1 MALDQRKYEHKHEA
15 ILRDVRP
22 LSMRIADALSSPS
35 YSTAIFFMAGFSI
48 HINAWMLTFAD
59 LILFFLFIYFLWLS
73 SRDRTLAFKLPLGA
87 KHKDKN
93 NGRAGKPGNAEGI
106 LYLGNVEKTN
116 EEVWFTNSDI
126 RTHILYLGT
135 TGAGKTEGLKSLVT
149 NAMTWG
155 SGFVYVDGKAD
166 TDLWSSLSSLV
177 RRFGRDDDL
186 LVLNYMT
193 GNADV
198 QAPSNTMNPFSSGSA
213 SYLTNMLVSLMPESG
228 GDNAMWKERAVSL
241 VGAMMPI
248 LTWKRDNQEVPMSVR
263 TIREYLSL
271 NNVIKLQRDEA
282 VPAEVRAGLTGYL
295 DTLPGFIADAY
306 DDEGKVKPPGPDTP
320 QYNTETASQQHG
332 YLAMQFT
339 RSLQSLGDDYGYI
352 FDTQAAD
359 VDMVDV
365 VLNRRILVV
374 LVPAL
379 EKSGDE
385 VANLGKIVSASIKGM
400 MGSTLGSTVEG
411 DSSSVIE
418 NKPTHS
424 STPFMTVFDEVG
436 YYVAEGMAVMA
447 AQARSLGF
455 ALVFAG
461 QDLPAMKKRVREEAQ
476 SITAN
481 CNIKLFGK
489 LEDPTETKD
498 FFEKTVGSAMVTEV
512 SGFQMSGGGELG
524 AYHDTKQAG
533 VQLRP
538 RASYDGL
545 RGFKEGQAVI
555 TFGETVCD
563 CAVFYSNP
571 GFAKAMRVTRFM
583 SLPPPDETLI
593 KHANAITK
601 LRDLMVNKTWTAM
614 RADVAVETSAEIA
627 AMHDGFVNNNKPSVN
642 PVDAGIAAL
651 VQIHAIANDIPPP
664 SEAAQETA
672 KGTAGGSSSGGSS
685 GGSTGGAKPA
695 AQAPQQAKSPVAAV
709 AGAGAAAGGAKPS
722 VFGGGAPAQPAQP
735 QQPAQAKQEPSTPQE
750 AALMKAAEDVKA
762 NVFGSDPKATP
773 TTGSTPQTPPTDSG
787 SGGGNAKPSIF
798 GGAPAKPAQPEQPT
812 TPPAAPEKPASQ
824 DEEALVKAAQEVKD
838 NLFGN
843 YKGSKDSGSD
853 NAGGNA
859 KPAIFGGAPAK
870 PAQPTQPATP
880 PAQEQPQQ
888 PQTPPTEQK
897 STTPQTPQEEALVKA
912 AEEVKQNVFGDKQA
926 DGQGQ
931 TPPAA
936 PEKPTESGKAKPA
949 IFGGAP
955 AQPTQPAQPTTP
967 PAQEQPQQPPTPPA
981 QETPQTPPRDTKAQ
995 AQQPQTPAAPEKPAE
1010 SGNAKPAIFG
1020 GAPAQPA
1027 QPAQPTTPPAQEQPQ
1042 QPPTPPAQET
1052 PQTPPAATEPP
1063 KEEKKDNGKPAI
1075 FGGGNTSKDDN
1086 GDDKQ

>member
-22 LSMRIADALSSPS
+22 LTTRIADGLTKKDNSGI
-35 YSTAIFFMAGFSI
+35 IFAGVACGVYMSD
-48 HINAWMLTFAD
+48 WMLVFAD
-59 LILFFLFIYFLWLS
+59 LILFIMLLYFLWLTT
-73 SRDRTLAFKLPLGA
+73 RDRSLAFKMPLGS
-87 KHKDKN
+87 KWLDPN
-93 NGRAGKPGNAEGI
+93 NGRGGKKGKSEGI

-149 NAMTWG
+149 NAMAWG

-193 GNADV
+193 GNSDV

-241 VGAMMPI
+241 VGSMMPV
-248 LTWKRDNQEVPMSVR
+248 LTWKRDNQEIPMSVR
-263 TIREYLSL
+263 TIRDYLSL
-271 NNVIKLQRDEA
+271 NNVIKLARDDV
-282 VPAEVRAGLTGYL
+282 VPAEIRAGMTGYL
-295 DTLPGFIADAY
+295 DTLPGFIGEAY

-365 VLNRRILVV
+365 VLNRRILIV

-385 VANLGKIVSASIKGM
+385 VANLGKIVASSIKGM

-411 DSSSVIE
+411 ASESVIE

-455 ALVFAG
+455 SLVFAG

-512 SGFQMSGGGELG
+512 SGFQTSGGSMS
-524 AYHDTKQAG
+524 YHDTKQAG

-545 RGFKEGQAVI
+545 RGFKEGQAVV
-555 TFGETVCD
+555 TFGETVVD
-563 CAVFYSNP
+563 CAIFYSNP

-583 SLPPPDETLI
+583 TLPPADETII
-593 KHANAITK
+593 KHAGSITK
-601 LRDLMVNKTWTAM
+601 LRDLMVNKTWTAI
-614 RADVAVETSAEIA
+614 RADVAVETSVEIA
-627 AMHDGFVNNNKPSVN
+627 ALHDGFVKYNKPSVN
-642 PVDAGIAAL
+642 PVEAAIAAL
-651 VQIHAIANDIPPP
+651 VGIHALSGEIP
-664 SEAAQETA
+664 AASGA
-672 KGTAGGSSSGGSS
+672 VAAGSASGGGSSSGGGVAPAQSVK
-685 GGSTGGAKPA
+685 TEPA
-695 AQAPQQAKSPVAAV
+695 APVEKVNPMAQKPPVLTATRPGDVEVKPIETPQPQSS
-709 AGAGAAAGGAKPS
+709 AKPS
-722 VFGGGAPAQPAQP
+722 VFGSKPDASPTQPA
-735 QQPAQAKQEPSTPQE
+735 A
-750 AALMKAAEDVKA
+750 
-762 NVFGSDPKATP
+762 
-773 TTGSTPQTPPTDSG
+773 PQTKPPAAGQPIKADSP
-787 SGGGNAKPSIF
+787 AKPSVF
-798 GGAPAKPAQPEQPT
+798 GAKKETPV
-812 TPPAAPEKPASQ
+812 TPPQTTAPVQTPEKAKIPS
-824 DEEALVKAAQEVKD
+824 
-838 NLFGN
+838 
-843 YKGSKDSGSD
+843 SP
-853 NAGGNA
+853 A
-859 KPAIFGGAPAK
+859 KPAIFGAK
-870 PAQPTQPATP
+870 PDAPVDV
-880 PAQEQPQQ
+880 AQE
-888 PQTPPTEQK
+888 EK
-897 STTPQTPQEEALVKA
+897 SDHGSDAMKKA
-912 AEEVKQNVFGDKQA
+912 ADSAKASLFGSDA
-926 DGQGQ
+926 
-931 TPPAA
+931 
-936 PEKPTESGKAKPA
+936 EKPEVSKADASAKPA
-949 IFGGAP
+949 IFGAKP
-955 AQPTQPAQPTTP
+955 QESTP
-967 PAQEQPQQPPTPPA
+967 PVVM
-981 QETPQTPPRDTKAQ
+981 ETPEAEPVVKTPEVPEADTS
-995 AQQPQTPAAPEKPAE
+995 P
-1010 SGNAKPAIFG
+1010 AKPAIFG
-1020 GAPAQPA
+1020 AKPQESVPPVAVEAPSAAPLQTKAPKTDTPA
-1027 QPAQPTTPPAQEQPQ
+1027 
-1042 QPPTPPAQET
+1042 
-1052 PQTPPAATEPP
+1052 
-1063 KEEKKDNGKPAI
+1063 KPAI
-1075 FGGGNTSKDDN
+1075 FQKKPNDDA
-1086 GDDKQ
+1086 QE